1 MTIKKLSD
9 VAKHY
14 VAVGNQ
20 SILKIYKGT
29 KIIYPDDGS
38 SS

>member
-1 MTIKKLSD
+1 MAGKASLSD
-9 VAKHY
+9 IASY
-14 VAVGNQ
+14 YVGNVK
-20 SILKIYKGT
+20 IGKIYKGT